1 VEDAL
6 LYQPAR
12 RRQLLRQWWEQGAD
26 DTASDVPL
34 PEKMTV
40 EVSKLTELL
49 REAIAYGSNTVRAVL
64 SRLTSLERWEAVLQL
79 EEKSAD
85 DMVRL
90 RQVAPNWVELC
101 DAT

>member
-1 VEDAL
+1 
-6 LYQPAR
+6 
-12 RRQLLRQWWEQGAD
+12 LLRQWWEQGAD

-40 EVSKLTELL
+40 EVLKSTELL
-49 REAIAYGSNTVRAVL
+49 RQAIAHGVDTVRAVL
-64 SRLTSLERWEAVLQL
+64 SRWSSSLRWEAVLRL
-79 EEKSAD
+79 EEKSAG

-90 RQVAPNWVELC
+90 MKVAPNWVELC